1 MFGSVIRTLRGTNLR
16 VPNPIYAV
24 QARGWHADGEGAVA
38 DSPATP
44 VGKRFGKRESRES
57 RETRETREVGLYVD
71 QRDDVVMKPR
81 RPYFSSADKA
91 VRGEFWADFMFGVT

>member
-44 VGKRFGKRESRES
+44 VGKDSERGSHVSHVKH
-57 RETRETREVGLYVD
+57 VKHVLYVD

-91 VRGEFWADFMFGVT
+91 VRGEFWADFMSGVT